1 MVMKMNLTIRANP
14 SFKQVDRSRKRY
26 IVMKGSAG
34 SGKSVDTAQNYILR
48 LMQDKGRNLLC
59 IRKAD
64 VTNRDSTF
72 AELQGAIFRMF
83 GDQYKKYWYINESA
97 MKIRCKLNR
106 NEIIFRGV
114 NDDKQREKL
123 KSITFKNG
131 SLTDVWIEEA
141 TEITQADF
149 EIIDDRLRGEL
160 PEGQFYQIRLTFNP
174 VSASHWI
181 KKQFFDRSD
190 PDVLTHSSTYLQ
202 NRFIDEAY
210 HRRMERRKEVDP
222 EGYKVYGLGEWGETS
237 GLILHNWK
245 VEEIPLDF
253 EYYDDIAIGQD
264 FGFNHA
270 NAIYVY
276 GFKDAD
282 IYVLFGLYGYEK
294 DTSEWIIEAEKAGI
308 PKNKVMWCDS
318 AEPDRI
324 KMWKNAGFK
333 ARGVHKEQNSVK
345 AQIDWLKGNPKGKN
359 ERSIKRTIH
368 VHPQNTDF
376 IAEIRQWKWKFD
388 DKRNEYM
395 DEPVPFFDDAMASLR
410 YGTEGWRKPKASY
423 NKTLKGGV

>member
-1 MVMKMNLTIRANP
+1 MKVTVQANKV
-14 SFKQVDRSRKRY
+14 FRIVDQSRKRY

-59 IRKAD
+59 VRKAD

-83 GDQYKKYWYINESA
+83 GEGYSRYWYINSSA
-97 MKIRCKLNR
+97 MKMRCKANG

-123 KSITFKNG
+123 KSITFKKG
-131 SLTDVWIEEA
+131 KLTDVWIEEA

-160 PEGQFYQIRLTFNP
+160 PEGQFYQIRMTFNP

-190 PDVLTHSSTYLQ
+190 PDVLTHSSTYLN
-202 NRFIDEAY
+202 NRFIDAAY
-210 HRRMERRKEVDP
+210 HRRMQRRKEVDP
-222 EGYKVYGLGEWGETS
+222 EGYKIYGLGEWGETT
-237 GLILHNWK
+237 GLILHNWQIRE
-245 VEEIPLDF
+245 VPCELTW
-253 EYYDDIAIGQD
+253 YDDVALGQD

-270 NAIYVY
+270 NAIYLY
-276 GFKDAD
+276 GMKDGNL
-282 IYVLFGLYGYEK
+282 YVIDGLYGYEK
-294 DTSEWIIEAEKAGI
+294 DTAEWIREANKKKL
-308 PKNKVMWCDS
+308 PKDKTMWCDS

-324 KMWKNAGFK
+324 KTWCDAGYK
-333 ARGVHKEQNSVK
+333 ARAVSKEHSSIK
-345 AQIDWLKGNPKGKN
+345 AQIDWLKGVPAAKDDQP
-359 ERSIKRTIH
+359 IKRMIY
-368 VHPQNTDF
+368 
-376 IAEIRQWKWKFD
+376 IAPHLVNFKKEIEQWKWKKD
-388 DKRNEYM
+388 EKRNEYL
-395 DEPVPFFDDAMASLR
+395 DEPVPFLDDAMASMR
-410 YGTEGWRKPKASY
+410 YGVEGWRKKRSHY
-423 NKTLKGGV
+423 NRNVKGGI